1 MQLKCLPGTQLLR
14 KISGK
19 LLVIEALSGGEPV
32 SLPLASG
39 LLHTMHFK
47 VAQDSSPS
55 DDVKQFASIIW
66 ECLQIL
72 RENYPS
78 RIDLTEEGLDRCSPY
93 FTDLSKTELMRREV
107 SCIASRRDDPALV
120 TSEEIVE
127 VWFVLYTAL
136 KLHDARAVLLCLQLL
151 ADSRHCPASLFRNV
165 RQSERNLLETLL
177 DEAGIAG
184 FSANL
189 EEQCRSLAREVL
201 ELCGKEGENRT
212 TLSEGELSQRLS
224 IQSGAYDPP
233 SSVRALIFQL
243 NETVC
248 VERATFLLECLTSTP
263 SSDPSQ
269 SSVWLESLSSVL
281 HKYCQGVYGSED
293 HDVIRYGLFQCEMGQ
308 CIARLAASP
317 ETFVTVLSMG
327 LLLRLMEVAEEACLL
342 AHRLIVE
349 KAETPESRLFDF
361 LHISLNLCELCISPA
376 FYKHLRPL
384 LDSLYK
390 VDSRLL
396 SFIDPGDRDLP
407 APTDPEELKALSPH
421 LSSIREHVRA
431 LITRV
436 EALTDYQES
445 YEEKYKRLFAK
456 LASK

>member
-1 MQLKCLPGTQLLR
+1 MG
-14 KISGK
+14 GK

-32 SLPLASG
+32 TFPLTVG

-47 VAQDSSPS
+47 VAQDSNPP
-55 DDVKQFASIIW
+55 DDVKQFASVVW

-78 RIDLTEEGLDRCSPY
+78 RIDLAEEGLDRCSPY

-107 SCIASRRDDPALV
+107 SCIASRKDDPALV
-120 TSEEIVE
+120 TSEEIAE

-151 ADSRHCPASLFRNV
+151 ADPKHCPTSLFRNV

-177 DEAGIAG
+177 EDTGVVG
-184 FSANL
+184 FSVKV
-189 EEQCRSLAREVL
+189 EEECKSLAREVL
-201 ELCGKEGENRT
+201 EMCGKEGDSRS
-212 TLSEGELSQRLS
+212 LGSEGDLSQRLFT
-224 IQSGAYDPP
+224 QSGSYDPP
-233 SSVRALIFQL
+233 SSLRALVFQL

-248 VERATFLLECLTSTP
+248 VERATFLLECLTATP

-269 SSVWLESLSSVL
+269 ASIWLESLSSVL
-281 HKYCQGVYGSED
+281 HKYCEGVYGSED
-293 HDVIRYGLFQCEMGQ
+293 HDVIKYGLFQYEMGL
-308 CIARLAASP
+308 CIAKLAGSP
-317 ETFVTVLSMG
+317 ELFVTILSMG
-327 LLLRLMEVAEEACLL
+327 VLLRLMEIAEEACLL

-361 LHISLNLCELCISPA
+361 LQTALSLCELSISAA

-384 LDSLYK
+384 LDCLYK
-390 VDSRLL
+390 LDSRLL
-396 SFIDPGDRDLP
+396 SFIDPGDDRDLP

-421 LSSIREHVRA
+421 LSTARERVRT
-431 LITRV
+431 LLTRV
-436 EALTDYQES
+436 EALTEYQES
-445 YEEKYKRLFAK
+445 YEEKYKRLFTRLAK
-456 LASK
+456 GESTDF